1 MTIEQFFIE
10 DDFSRLTT
18 ISHFPL
24 LFLRKMSHGS
34 VIFQVKYKCTSLVGS
49 RNKLDHSEKKY
60 GLPL

>member
-1 MTIEQFFIE
+1 
-10 DDFSRLTT
+10 
-18 ISHFPL
+18 
-24 LFLRKMSHGS
+24 MSHGS